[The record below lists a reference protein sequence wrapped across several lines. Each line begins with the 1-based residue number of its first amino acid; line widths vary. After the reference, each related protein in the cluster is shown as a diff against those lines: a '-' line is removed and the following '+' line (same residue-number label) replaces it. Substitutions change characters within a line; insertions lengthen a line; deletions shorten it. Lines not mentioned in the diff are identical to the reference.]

1 MMGVA
6 RAHATADSNTRAIKQ
21 RIKQAR
27 MHWIHSIHEL
37 SAFLPCIG
45 CTHSMDWMDSFYGLD
60 AFIPLIDCMH
70 SMCWVHSILLVWLCP
85 FHVLGAS
92 ILCVGFIH
100 PMHWMH
106 SSICC
111 MHSFHCGL
119 NAFVPLVGCISLHW
133 LSAFLLWIASIHSFV
148 ECIHSMGWSHREHF
162 TCFSIV

>member
-1 MMGVA
+1 MYWMHSFYGLDGFILCVGCI
-6 RAHATADSNTRAIKQ
+6 HAIRCTRTIPLL
-21 RIKQAR
+21 
-27 MHWIHSIHEL
+27 HVSI
-37 SAFLPCIG
+37 ACVRCI
-45 CTHSMDWMDSFYGLD
+45 HSMDWMRAFHWLD
-60 AFIPLIDCMH
+60 AFIPMIECMH
-70 SMCWVHSILLVWLCP
+70 SMCWAHSILLVWLLP

-100 PMHWMH
+100 PMHWVH
-106 SSICC
+106 SSIYV

>member
-21 RIKQAR
+21 RIKHAR
-27 MHWIHSIHEL
+27 LHCIHSTHKLI
-37 SAFLPCIG
+37 AILPCVG
-45 CTHSMDWMDSFYGLD
+45 WTHSMDRMDSFYVSDRFMPWVARAHSLCRIDPLRVFGCIHSMDWVRAFHWLV

-70 SMCWVHSILLVWLCP
+70 SMCWVHSIPLVWLLP

-111 MHSFHCGL
+111 MHSFH
-119 NAFVPLVGCISLHW
+119 W
-133 LSAFLLWIASIHSFV
+133 
-148 ECIHSMGWSHREHF
+148 
-162 TCFSIV
+162 